1 MTSYGHESTSM
12 AMSVSVSQFKA
23 KLGRY
28 MRAVRAGR
36 EVTITDRGAPVAR
49 LVGTAPREANAIII
63 MAHPRDAAAPA
74 LGAVEVRPIR
84 GAATDTGAMLR
95 EDRGRR

>member
-1 MTSYGHESTSM
+1 
-12 AMSVSVSQFKA
+12 MSVSVSQFKA

-49 LVGTAPREANAIII
+49 LVGTAPHETHTDIVIAQA
-63 MAHPRDAAAPA
+63 RDAAAPP
-74 LGAVEVRPIR
+74 LGALDVRPIR
-84 GAATDTGAMLR
+84 RAGTDTGAMLR

>member
-1 MTSYGHESTSM
+1 M

-36 EVTITDRGAPVAR
+36 EVVITDRGEPVAR
-49 LVGTAPREANAIII
+49 LVGTAPAGAQTDLVIVQ
-63 MAHPRDAAAPA
+63 ARDPAAPA
-74 LGAVEVRPIR
+74 LGNIEVRAIR
-84 GAATDTGAMLR
+84 GAVTDTLAMLR